1 MVADR
6 NRAPK
11 YSPMSN
17 STRKKFRGNRY
28 PELFSCLTYG
38 WSVLVFY
45 EYVGLFY
52 THTDTWY
59 WSRMISCFQ
68 KTLEHSSSINILY
81 WFTGT
86 RPCFKCKMYFSIL
99 RVPTSGPSLWLGQL
113 HFSLCRSFWNIC
125 ASLLIT
131 FVPILHIH
139 KRENVVYL

>member
-17 STRKKFRGNRY
+17 PTRKNFRGNRY

-38 WSVLVFY
+38 WSVWVFY

-52 THTDTWY
+52 THTHTHKDTWY
-59 WSRMISCFQ
+59 WSRIISCFQ
-68 KTLEHSSSINILY
+68 TTLEHSSSLNILY

-86 RPCFKCKMYFSIL
+86 GPYFKSKMYFSIQ

-113 HFSLCRSFWNIC
+113 HFLSADLSE
-125 ASLLIT
+125 T
-131 FVPILHIH
+131 FVPPS
-139 KRENVVYL
+139 